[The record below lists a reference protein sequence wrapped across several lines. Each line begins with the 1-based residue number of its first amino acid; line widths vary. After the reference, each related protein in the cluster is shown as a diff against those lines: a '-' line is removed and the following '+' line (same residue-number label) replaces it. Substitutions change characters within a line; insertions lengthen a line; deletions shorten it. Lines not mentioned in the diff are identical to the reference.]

1 MQLKHSDMCIRLEIS
16 ASSIKLH
23 FMEKGK
29 YCEIK
34 INGISSIEV
43 MNNEKITIPNVCES

>member
-29 YCEIK
+29 YCKIK
-34 INGISSIEV
+34 INGIS
-43 MNNEKITIPNVCES
+43 NEKITIPNVCES